1 MSQVIEIQLEWK
13 YTPKNYL
20 EEAIQIEQA
29 GYVLSIANGIALA
42 KIEPTFYSQNFEIE
56 EHLTSVI
63 KSRLQA
69 IQIMFHKD
77 FILSKPN
84 RRELKKDGTRNLFLR
99 TRIEARSHTPDSVDF
114 VVRDKDGK
122 IVADT
127 KQERLDKQE
136 RLAERIG
143 KYQTDKTLAQML
155 KSYRRAVKD
164 PKDELVHLYEIRD
177 ALSARFGKDKKA
189 MRTLD
194 INKKDWKI
202 IGNLANNEPLKEGR
216 HRGKSVGILRPAKQ
230 TELELARKT
239 AGSFIEKYLLYLENN
254 QESPLKTV
262 KSIDN

>member
-1 MSQVIEIQLEWK
+1 MHTPHIIE
-13 YTPKNYL
+13 
-20 EEAIQIEQA
+20 
-29 GYVLSIANGIALA
+29 
-42 KIEPTFYSQNFEIE
+42 
-56 EHLTSVI
+56 
-63 KSRLQA
+63 SRLLA
-69 IQIMFHKD
+69 IQIMSHKGFD
-77 FILSKPN
+77 LSKPS
-84 RRELKKDGTRNLFLR
+84 RSELREDGNKNVFVAVEPLVLTLSGGL
-99 TRIEARSHTPDSVDF
+99 VDF
-114 VVRDKDGK
+114 VHRDKDGN
-122 IVADT
+122 IVSDT

-189 MRTLD
+189 MRALD
-194 INKKDWKI
+194 INKTDWKV

-216 HRGKSVGILRPAKQ
+216 HRGKSAGILRPAKQ

-254 QESPLKTV
+254 QESPLKMA
-262 KSIDN
+262 KGIDN